1 QRARPRFGPRRPG
14 RRPAGA
20 RVAGGEARRPR
31 KTHPDRGARP
41 DRGRPRHGRRAGL
54 AALAAPPAAGVRQ
67 APGLQARRAVALAAL
82 RERAR
87 ARGRLRGRRAVR
99 ALRPAAVEP
108 RACERDR
115 LSGRLRRRRR
125 RRGVELRLRRRRRAG
140 GARPPRLS
148 GGPRPAEH
156 GRCGLSAVFELLPDP
171 RRSRA
176 DPVPLSPRLVWS
188 LTGAATRQL
197 LWGMPGVAGEV
208 RRWRRRAAA
217 IPDGPLRGDALAAL
231 LAKRASIEG
240 AALFSTLARRRSR
253 PLLQLLVAYEVMADF
268 LDNVNER
275 SAHIGLDNGLQL
287 HLALCAALDPGV
299 PASDYS
305 RHHPGASDGAYLA
318 TLREAC
324 RERCARLPS
333 YGRIGP
339 LVRDAASMT
348 QVLGLN
354 HERDLGLR
362 DRALEQWALRRFREP
377 AELAWFE
384 LTAAASA

>member
-1 QRARPRFGPRRPG
+1 
-14 RRPAGA
+14 
-20 RVAGGEARRPR
+20 
-31 KTHPDRGARP
+31 
-41 DRGRPRHGRRAGL
+41 
-54 AALAAPPAAGVRQ
+54 
-67 APGLQARRAVALAAL
+67 
-82 RERAR
+82 
-87 ARGRLRGRRAVR
+87 
-99 ALRPAAVEP
+99 
-108 RACERDR
+108 
-115 LSGRLRRRRR
+115 
-125 RRGVELRLRRRRRAG
+125 
-140 GARPPRLS
+140 
-148 GGPRPAEH
+148 
-156 GRCGLSAVFELLPDP
+156 VFELLPDP

-287 HLALCAALDPGV
+287 HLALREALDPGV
-299 PASDYS
+299 PASDYY
-305 RHHPGASDGAYLA
+305 RHHPSASDGDYLA

-384 LTAAASA
+384 LTAAASAWLTVLALLALAAEQDCGERRAADAYAAYLPWISLAGTMLDSYVDQAEDAANHDHSYVARYPGAEVRVQRICELVREASLRARALPDGSRHAVVVACMVAMYLSKDSAWTPALRPGTRCVAAAGGSLPRALLPVLRLWRTVYAQRGA